1 MWWNCSFE
9 AKRVLGHIK
18 IAEQI
23 VFGQDKGLGVSIGRC
38 NKVSRLSGKRPENV
52 RYFWREI
59 AVKFG
64 PFWEKA
70 NIGLSQGGA
79 QARGPDAYQSPSQ
92 AAAARGQPNYP
103 EGRLAE
109 CDKVGGPASSRDSP
123 FLKDGTASPFPF
135 KMWRLS
141 RFRIQ
146 SGSRTFNF
154 SGFLDFQFLI
164 EISGNP
170 DLLSFKNPH
179 IYTRSEIVL

>member
-59 AVKFG
+59 AVKIG
-64 PFWEKA
+64 PFQEEA
-70 NIGLSQGGA
+70 NISLSQ
-79 QARGPDAYQSPSQ
+79 RGPKARSPNGHSRPSQ

-109 CDKVGGPASSRDSP
+109 CDKAGGPASSQDSP
-123 FLKDGTASPFPF
+123 FLKDGAASPFPF
-135 KMWRLS
+135 NLWRLS

-146 SGSRTFNF
+146 SESRLKKQYLFLNF
-154 SGFLDFQFLI
+154 
-164 EISGNP
+164 
-170 DLLSFKNPH
+170 
-179 IYTRSEIVL
+179 